1 MDPATLECLAL
12 MDFPQL
18 NCSLCLSNNRQCTT
32 SVARSGM
39 KLSENLESNI
49 DQLVTEAFAELHPS
63 RPFIPGE
70 TNIPVTGKVFGQ
82 EELRAATKASLD
94 FWLTSGPYTEQF
106 ESRFAKVV
114 GMRHAFM
121 VNSGSSA
128 NLLALSSLTSPAHG
142 ERTLKPGNEV
152 ITVAAGFPTTVTPIL
167 QNGLVPVYV
176 DVDPETYVAIDEQME
191 AAVSSST
198 KAIMMAHTLGNPF
211 NLDFVQDLAK
221 KHNLWLIEDSCD
233 GLGGTYRGQTLGSF
247 GDLSTFSFYPAH
259 HITTG
264 EGGAV
269 LVKKVA
275 HKRIVES
282 FRDWGR
288 DCWCAPGCDNTCL
301 KRYEWI
307 LGELPEGYDHKYTYS
322 HLGYNLKSGDIQAA
336 IGLEQLDRLE
346 TFIELRRRNWAYL
359 LNGLKDLEEYFVLP
373 KATENSVPSWF
384 GFALTVKPGAP
395 KTRNQIV
402 QELNDKKI
410 GTRLLF
416 GGNLLRQPAF
426 ISAPRRVISNLENT
440 DRIMN
445 DTFWIGV
452 WPGLSIEMLDYM
464 ITTSHEMFEKS

>member
-1 MDPATLECLAL
+1 MEKISG
-12 MDFPQL
+12 L
-18 NCSLCLSNNRQCTT
+18 NLDNLVQTEYQNRHH
-32 SVARSGM
+32 
-39 KLSENLESNI
+39 K
-49 DQLVTEAFAELHPS
+49 AE
-63 RPFIPGE
+63 FVPGE
-70 TNIPVTGKVFGQ
+70 TSIPVTGKVFG
-82 EELRAATKASLD
+82 EPELKAAVEASLD
-94 FWLTSGPYTEQF
+94 FWLTSGPYTEAF
-106 ESRFAKVV
+106 ESRFAKTV

-142 ERTLKPGNEV
+142 ERALKPGDEV
-152 ITVAAGFPTTVTPIL
+152 VTVAAGFPTTVTPIL
-167 QNGLVPVYV
+167 QNGLIPVYV
-176 DVDPETYVAIDEQME
+176 DVNPETYVAIDEQLE
-191 AAVSSST
+191 AAISTKT

-211 NLDFVQDLAK
+211 NFDFVQALVK
-221 KHNLWLIEDSCD
+221 KYNLWLIEDSCD
-233 GLGGTYRGQTLGSF
+233 ALGGTYRDQNLGTL

-269 LVKKVA
+269 LIKKVS

-301 KRYEWI
+301 KRYEWT

-336 IGLEQLDRLE
+336 IGLAQLDRLE
-346 TFIELRRRNWAYL
+346 SFIELRRRNWQYL
-359 LNGLKDLEEYFVLP
+359 FEGLKDLEEYMVLP
-373 KATENSVPSWF
+373 KPTENSNPSWF
-384 GFALTVKPGAP
+384 GFALTVKASSP

-402 QELNDKKI
+402 QELNEAKI

-426 ISAPRRVISNLENT
+426 IGTPRRVIGKLTNT
-440 DRIMN
+440 DKIMN

-452 WPGLSIEMLDYM
+452 WPGLSIPMLDYM
-464 ITTSHEMFEKS
+464 IEKIHSIIGGRI

>member
-1 MDPATLECLAL
+1 M
-12 MDFPQL
+12 QK
-18 NCSLCLSNNRQCTT
+18 T
-32 SVARSGM
+32 SGGNSKVT
-39 KLSENLESNI
+39 KI
-49 DQLVTEAFAELHPS
+49 DKITEELISRAMTERHPS
-63 RPFIPGE
+63 RAFVPGE
-70 TNIPVTGKVFGQ
+70 SSIPVTGKVFGK
-82 EELRAATKASLD
+82 EELTAAVEASLD
-94 FWLTSGPYTEQF
+94 FWLTSGPYGEKF
-106 ESRFAKVV
+106 ENRFAKMV
-114 GMRHAFM
+114 GMRHSFM

-128 NLLALSSLTSPAHG
+128 NLLALSSLTSSAHG
-142 ERTLKPGNEV
+142 EQALKHGDEV

-176 DVDPETYVAIDEQME
+176 DVNPETYVAINEQLE
-191 AAVSSST
+191 DAISPKT

-211 NLDFVQDLAK
+211 DLDFVQALVK

-233 GLGGTYRGQTLGSF
+233 ALGGTYNGQNLGSF

-275 HKRIVES
+275 HKPIVES

-301 KRYEWI
+301 KRYEWS
-307 LGELPEGYDHKYTYS
+307 LGELPDGYDHKYTYS

-336 IGLEQLDRLE
+336 IGLAQLDRLDS
-346 TFIELRRRNWAYL
+346 FVELRRRNWEYL
-359 LNGLKDLEEYFVLP
+359 SSGLKDLEEFFVLP
-373 KATENSVPSWF
+373 KATENSNPSWF
-384 GFALTVKPGAP
+384 GFALTVKSNSP

-402 QELNDKKI
+402 QELNERKI

-426 ISAPRRVISNLENT
+426 IGTQRRVIGDLANT
-440 DRIMN
+440 DQIMN

-452 WPGLSIEMLDYM
+452 WPGLTLEMLEYVVIEINRIM
-464 ITTSHEMFEKS
+464 KVKQ

>member
-1 MDPATLECLAL
+1 
-12 MDFPQL
+12 
-18 NCSLCLSNNRQCTT
+18 
-32 SVARSGM
+32 M
-39 KLSENLESNI
+39 KLSKNLDSKIHQLVGDAFTELHPQKPFIAGESNI
-49 DQLVTEAFAELHPS
+49 S
-63 RPFIPGE
+63 
-70 TNIPVTGKVFGQ
+70 VTGKVFGHK
-82 EELRAATKASLD
+82 ELQAATKASLD
-94 FWLTSGPYTEQF
+94 FWLTSGPYTEEF
-106 ESRFAKVV
+106 ESRFAKIV

-128 NLLALSSLTSPAHG
+128 NLLALSSLTSRAHG
-142 ERTLKPGNEV
+142 DRALNPGDEV

-176 DVDPETYVAIDEQME
+176 DVDPETYVAIDEQLE
-191 AAVSSST
+191 AAVSLKS

-211 NLDFVQDLAK
+211 NLEHVQALAK
-221 KHNLWLIEDSCD
+221 KYNLWLIEDSCD
-233 GLGGTYRGQTLGSF
+233 GLGGTYRDQNLGTF

-269 LVKKVA
+269 LIKKIA

-288 DCWCAPGCDNTCL
+288 DCWCSPGCDNTCL
-301 KRYEWI
+301 KRYEWT
-307 LGELPEGYDHKYTYS
+307 LGELPKGYDHKYTYS

-336 IGLEQLDRLE
+336 IGLAQLDRLDS
-346 TFIELRRRNWAYL
+346 FIALRRRNWTYL
-359 LNGLKDLEEYFVLP
+359 SNALKGLEEFLILP
-373 KATENSVPSWF
+373 KATDHSKPSWF
-384 GFALTVKPGAP
+384 GFALTVKSGSP

-402 QELNDKKI
+402 QDLNERKI

-426 ISAPRRVISNLENT
+426 IETPRRVIGDLVNT
-440 DRIMN
+440 DRIMK

-452 WPGLSIEMLDYM
+452 WPGLTLEMLDYM
-464 ITTSHEMFEKS
+464 IDQIHQIIGVKK

>member
-1 MDPATLECLAL
+1 MDETLDARIKQLA
-12 MDFPQL
+12 
-18 NCSLCLSNNRQCTT
+18 
-32 SVARSGM
+32 
-39 KLSENLESNI
+39 I
-49 DQLVTEAFAELHPS
+49 DAFAEMHLEK
-63 RPFIPGE
+63 PFVPGE
-70 TNIPVTGKVFGQ
+70 TSIPVTRKVFGI
-82 EELRAATKASLD
+82 EELSAAVTSSLH
-94 FWLTSGPYTEQF
+94 FWLTAGSETEEF
-106 ESRFAKVV
+106 ESRFSKIV
-114 GMRHAFM
+114 GMRHSFM

-142 ERTLKPGNEV
+142 ERRLRPGDEV

-176 DVDPETYVAIDEQME
+176 DVDPETYVAIDEQIEE
-191 AAVSSST
+191 AIGPRT

-211 NLDFVQDLAK
+211 NLDLVTDLIK
-221 KHNLWLIEDSCD
+221 KHSLWFVEDSCD
-233 GLGGTYRGQTLGSF
+233 ALGGTYRNQNLGTF

-269 LVKKVA
+269 LIKNPA

-301 KRYEWI
+301 KRYKWAI
-307 LGELPEGYDHKYTYS
+307 GELPEGYDHKYTYS

-336 IGLEQLDRLE
+336 IGLAQLDRLD
-346 TFIELRRRNWAYL
+346 TFVELRRRNWAYL
-359 LNGLKDLEEYFVLP
+359 LNALKGLEEFLTLP
-373 KATENSVPSWF
+373 KATENSEPSWF
-384 GFALTVKPGAP
+384 GFALTVKSGSP
-395 KTRNQIV
+395 KTRNQLV
-402 QELNDKKI
+402 QELNQKKI

-426 ISAPRRVISNLENT
+426 NGTPRRVIGDLKNS
-440 DRIMN
+440 DRIMC

-464 ITTSHEMFEKS
+464 IASLYDLLEIKR

>member
-1 MDPATLECLAL
+1 ME
-12 MDFPQL
+12 
-18 NCSLCLSNNRQCTT
+18 
-32 SVARSGM
+32 
-39 KLSENLESNI
+39 LSENLNESI
-49 DQLVTEAFAELHPS
+49 DQLVTDALSQLHS
-63 RPFIPGE
+63 FSSFIPGE
-70 TNIPVTGKVFGQ
+70 TNIPVTGKVFGKP
-82 EELRAATKASLD
+82 ELRAATKASLD
-94 FWLTSGPYTEQF
+94 FWLTAGPYTEEF
-106 ESRFAKVV
+106 ESRFAKTV

-142 ERTLKPGNEV
+142 ERALKPGDEV

-176 DVDPETYVAIDEQME
+176 DIDLQTYVAIDEQLE
-191 AAVSSST
+191 AAIGLKT

-211 NLDFVQDLAK
+211 NLDLVQALAK

-233 GLGGTYRGQTLGSF
+233 GLGGTYRNQQLGSF

-269 LVKKVA
+269 LIKKAV

-288 DCWCAPGCDNTCL
+288 DCWCPPGCDNTCF
-301 KRYEWI
+301 KRYEWS

-336 IGLEQLDRLE
+336 IGLAQLDRLDA
-346 TFIELRRRNWAYL
+346 FIELRRRNWAYL
-359 LNGLKDLEEYFVLP
+359 LNGLKGLEEFFILP
-373 KATENSVPSWF
+373 RMTEHSNPSWF
-384 GFALTVKPGAP
+384 GFAVTVKPDSL
-395 KTRNQIV
+395 KSRNQIV

-410 GTRLLF
+410 STRLLF

-426 ISAPRRVISNLENT
+426 LGTPRRVVRDLVNT
-440 DRIMN
+440 DQVMR

-452 WPGLSIEMLDYM
+452 WPGLTLEMLDYM
-464 ITTSHEMFEKS
+464 IVTLHEILGLKT

>member
-1 MDPATLECLAL
+1 ME
-12 MDFPQL
+12 
-18 NCSLCLSNNRQCTT
+18 
-32 SVARSGM
+32 
-39 KLSENLESNI
+39 LSENLDSKI
-49 DQLVTEAFAELHPS
+49 DDLVNEALIELHPS
-63 RPFIPGE
+63 KPFVPGE

-82 EELRAATKASLD
+82 EELKTATQAILD
-94 FWLTSGPYTEQF
+94 FWLTSGPNTEEF
-106 ESRFAKVV
+106 ETRFAKIV

-142 ERTLKPGNEV
+142 DRALKPGDEV

-167 QNGLVPVYV
+167 QNGLMPVYV
-176 DVDPETYVAIDEQME
+176 DVDPETYVAIDEQLE
-191 AAVSSST
+191 AAVSSRT

-211 NLDFVQDLAK
+211 NLDTVQNLAK

-233 GLGGTYRGQTLGSF
+233 ALGGTYRDQTLGSF

-269 LVKKVA
+269 LVKKVV

-301 KRYEWI
+301 KRYEWS

-336 IGLEQLDRLE
+336 IGLAQLDRLD

-359 LNGLKDLEEYFVLP
+359 FNGLKDLEEYFVLP

-402 QELNDKKI
+402 QELNANKI

-426 ISAPRRVISNLENT
+426 IGTPRRVISNLENT

-452 WPGLSIEMLDYM
+452 WPGLTLEMLDYM
-464 ITTSHEMFEKS
+464 IMSLRKSIGVTK

>member
-1 MDPATLECLAL
+1 MKFVE
-12 MDFPQL
+12 
-18 NCSLCLSNNRQCTT
+18 SEYKNRHKK
-32 SVARSGM
+32 SS
-39 KLSENLESNI
+39 
-49 DQLVTEAFAELHPS
+49 
-63 RPFIPGE
+63 FIPGE
-70 TNIPVTGKVFGQ
+70 TAVPVTGKVFGAP
-82 EELRAATKASLD
+82 ELKAAVEASLD
-94 FWLTSGPYTEQF
+94 FWLTSGPYTEAF
-106 ESRFAKVV
+106 ESRFAKTV

-142 ERTLKPGNEV
+142 DRALKPGDEV

-176 DVDPETYVAIDEQME
+176 DVDPETYVAIDEQLE
-191 AAVSSST
+191 AAIGPKT

-211 NLDFVQDLAK
+211 NVDFVQALAK

-233 GLGGTYRGQTLGSF
+233 ALGGTYRDQNLGTI

-269 LVKKVA
+269 LIKKVA

-301 KRYEWI
+301 KRYEWT
-307 LGELPEGYDHKYTYS
+307 LGELPTGYDHKYTYS

-336 IGLEQLDRLE
+336 IGLAQLDRLE
-346 TFIELRRRNWAYL
+346 SFVELRRRNWAYL
-359 LNGLKDLEEYFVLP
+359 SNALRDLEEFLILP
-373 KATENSVPSWF
+373 KATENSDPSWF
-384 GFALTVKPGAP
+384 GFALTVKPNSP

-410 GTRLLF
+410 ATRLLF
-416 GGNLLRQPAF
+416 AGNLLRQPAF
-426 ISAPRRVISNLENT
+426 AGTPRRVIGDLVNT

-452 WPGLSIEMLDYM
+452 WPGLSLEMLDYM
-464 ITTSHEMFEKS
+464 IESLIEIFGVKK